1 MTDLRLDGV
10 SKRYDTA
17 SRGVRDIDL
26 LVPKGELLAIVGASG
41 SGKTTLLR
49 LIAGLEQPSSGEVYL
64 GERRVTN
71 SPPWERGI
79 GLVAEAAA
87 LLPHLTVEEN
97 LEWSRRQRRRHGVD
111 AGKGGGTEEDNRHE
125 LTAAAIAE
133 MLGLS
138 GTLARRPAEL
148 SAGQQQ
154 RVALGR
160 VLAAQPAILLL
171 DEPLGRIDGPGR
183 LSLAWELKQVQR
195 STGSTWIYV
204 THDRQEAAAV
214 ADRVAVLDEG
224 QLLQL
229 GTEDQLRENPRDVR
243 VMSWWWD
250 GWLSGLVGRGVRN
263 VGRQFCSRR
272 FHHPRLPQSG
282 LEMTRWRETG
292 SSEQLDTCPVMAVWP
307 AERVTVTAA
316 QPLAMMNRLARID
329 NAGNGDG
336 KKNEIEG
343 ALNAGNGEHQSQVP
357 AIVRDGASEV
367 SDSEAGDSDF
377 SGSDFNDS
385 EFGGWDF
392 DSGQVALSYGTVI
405 ERRDWQGH
413 SWALVALDG
422 QNGGQVAGGL
432 RGSGDWN
439 VWFST
444 LLARGWVWGRIRA
457 SDASPVGELSAD
469 MAENETGTTDT
480 VKIEAGTRVAVEFNA
495 ADARWFE
502 Q

>member
-1 MTDLRLDGV
+1 MADLRLERV

-26 LVPKGELLAIVGASG
+26 LVLKGELLAIVGASG

-49 LIAGLEQPSSGEVYL
+49 LIAGLEQASSGEVYL

-79 GLVAEAAA
+79 GLVSEAAA

-97 LEWSRRQRRRHGVD
+97 LEWSRRQRRRHGVY
-111 AGKGGGTEEDNRHE
+111 AGRGGGTEEDNCHE

-138 GTLARRPAEL
+138 ETLARRPAEL

-154 RVALGR
+154 RAALGR

-224 QLLQL
+224 QLIQL

-250 GWLSGLVGRGVRN
+250 GWLSGLVGRGVRIA
-263 VGRQFCSRR
+263 GKQLCSRR
-272 FHHPRLPQSG
+272 FQHPQLPQSG
-282 LEMTRWRETG
+282 LEMARWRETD
-292 SSEQLDTCPVMAVWP
+292 SSEQLDTCPVTAVWP
-307 AERVTVTAA
+307 AERVTVTAF
-316 QPLAMMNRLARID
+316 QPRAMMSRLTGND
-329 NAGNGDG
+329 DAGILNGE
-336 KKNEIEG
+336 KNEIEG
-343 ALNAGNGEHQSQVP
+343 AWNAGNGELGIRNPTRVP
-357 AIVRDGASEV
+357 DVA
-367 SDSEAGDSDF
+367 SEAGDSDF
-377 SGSDFNDS
+377 SDS
-385 EFGGWDF
+385 EFDGWDY
-392 DSGQVALSYGTVI
+392 DSGQVARSHGTVI

-422 QNGGQVAGGL
+422 QNGGRIASGL

-444 LLARGWVWGRIRA
+444 LLARGWVWGRIQT
-457 SDASPVGELSAD
+457 SDACPVGELFAD
-469 MAENETGTTDT
+469 MAKNETGTKDT
-480 VKIEAGTRVAVEFNA
+480 VKIKAGTRVAVEFNA
-495 ADARWFE
+495 ADACWFE